1 MFSKTCEYGIK
12 AAIFIAVKSGKGER
26 TSLQDIAHEID
37 SPASFTAKILQKMVH
52 SKIIASVKG
61 PHGGFEITPVQ
72 ASRVRLAEI
81 VSSIDGDS
89 IYTGCGLGLRNC
101 NEKKPCPVHHRF
113 KQIRDDLRTMLES
126 TTLFDLS
133 ADVTNGLAFLKRK

>member
-12 AAIFIAVKSGKGER
+12 AAIFIAMKSGKGER
-26 TSLQDIAHEID
+26 TSLQDIANEID

-52 SKIIASVKG
+52 SKIIESVKG

-81 VSSIDGDS
+81 VASIDGDS